1 MTKKILLAA
10 GIIGALAI
18 ILDGMGNLFLFE
30 QMSEEGI
37 KVFKHALQ
45 YQMIHAL
52 ALIGVVFLN
61 RYFKPKYTRIIY
73 YMFIFGVILSSGS
86 MYLMSMDRIIG
97 KFSFLG
103 PLAVIGGLML
113 IIGWGSIASLGINN
127 HIKKR

>member
-30 QMSEEGI
+30 QMSDDGI

-73 YMFIFGVILSSGS
+73 YMFIFGVILCSGS
-86 MYLMSMDRIIG
+86 MYLISMERIIG
-97 KFSFLG
+97 KFSFLS

-113 IIGWGSIASLGINN
+113 IIGWGAIASLGINN